1 MEQTLLNV
9 LFLNSWYPNKVLSH
23 NGNFIQQH
31 AKAVSLLANVY
42 CLHAMSIDQEKKF
55 EISIVKNEGIVEVVV
70 YYKKV
75 VNDGLFALF
84 EKKKRQHAAYLKGF
98 QEILKICKSIDIVH
112 LNVVFPAGF
121 FAMFLKTKYKIP
133 FVITEHST
141 VFLETNRETY
151 NIVQRY
157 YIRKITNKAGVI
169 CPVSEDLKKA
179 MRRHGVQGDFQ
190 VIPNVVNTSFF
201 RFQKEKPCLSYQILH
216 VSSLKEE
223 HKNVKG
229 ILNVVRVLHE
239 KRKDFKFTI
248 IGDGDLNS
256 VRDYMKE
263 IGMDES
269 ICELV
274 GKSSLEFVAKKMRE
288 SNVFLLFSNYENS
301 PCVISEALVCG
312 LPVVASDVGGIS
324 EMLDESNGVLVPAQ
338 NELILLKALNQVL
351 ETLDN
356 YDNKAIA
363 KKAVARYS
371 YENVA
376 KQFINIYQKTI
387 G

>member
-31 AKAVSLLANVY
+31 AKAVSLYANVY
-42 CLHAMSIDQEKKF
+42 CLHTMSIDQEKKF

-75 VNDGLFALF
+75 VKDGFFALF

-112 LNVVFPAGF
+112 LNVIFPAGF
-121 FAMFLKTKYKIP
+121 FAMFLKKKYKIP

-157 YIRKITNKAGVI
+157 YVRKIANKAGVI

-179 MRRHGVQGDFQ
+179 MRRHGIQGDFQ

-201 RFQKEKPCLSYQILH
+201 RFQKEKPCLSNQILH
-216 VSSLKEE
+216 VSSLKED

-229 ILNVVRVLHE
+229 ILNVVRILHE

-288 SNVFLLFSNYENS
+288 SNVFLLFSNYENL

-338 NELILLKALNQVL
+338 NEQILLKALNQVL

-371 YENVA
+371 YANVA